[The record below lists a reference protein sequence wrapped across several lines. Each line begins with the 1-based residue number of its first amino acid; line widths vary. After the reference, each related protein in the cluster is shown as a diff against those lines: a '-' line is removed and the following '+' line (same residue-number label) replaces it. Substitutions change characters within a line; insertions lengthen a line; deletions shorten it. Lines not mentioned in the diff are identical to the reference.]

1 MSLLRSNFALNVQAI
16 HSGAWQTLKMD
27 GVDVPDA
34 PSFRLQYFSEAT
46 NQRYQTALN
55 NSKQRTSPFYG
66 WHEKAANI
74 SLFNNFI
81 KDCLIEF
88 GLKDWKGITKIDVMS
103 DKEISERTLKFIREE
118 FDPFVSKNDKS
129 PDDDVLPSVFIE
141 KYLGKDGVLT
151 KDGRTVYYGELISE
165 LVNKFL
171 ISADNGNSLLS
182 KASDFFETEVPCTQR
197 NIRDFFNEPRNSLAL
212 RFCTDAV
219 FIDRPFRSLMDFDR
233 DGFRNEID

>member
-27 GVDVPDA
+27 GVDVTDA

-46 NQRYQTALN
+46 NQRYQIALN

-88 GLKDWKGITKIDVMS
+88 GLKDWKKITKIDVMS

-118 FDPFVSKNDKS
+118 FDPLDKT
-129 PDDDVLPSVFIE
+129 PDDVLPSVYTE
-141 KYLGKDGVLT
+141 KYLSKDGILT
-151 KDGRTVYYGELISE
+151 KDGRTVYYDELISE
-165 LVNKFL
+165 LVIKFS
-171 ISADNGNSLLS
+171 ISEENGNSLLL
-182 KASDFFETEVPCTQR
+182 KASAFFEAEVPCTQR

-219 FIDRPFRSLMDFDR
+219 FVDRPFRSLMDFDR
-233 DGFRNEID
+233 DGLRNETD

>member
-1 MSLLRSNFALNVQAI
+1 MSLLRSNFALNVQSI
-16 HSGAWQTLKMD
+16 HSGTWQTLKID

-74 SLFNNFI
+74 SLFNGFI

-88 GLKDWKGITKIDVMS
+88 GLKDWKGITKIDVMN

-118 FDPFVSKNDKS
+118 FDPLVSKNDKS
-129 PDDDVLPSVFIE
+129 PDDVLPSVFIE
-141 KYLGKDGVLT
+141 KYLGYSIAEYKN
-151 KDGRTVYYGELISE
+151 YI
-165 LVNKFL
+165 
-171 ISADNGNSLLS
+171 LL
-182 KASDFFETEVPCTQR
+182 K
-197 NIRDFFNEPRNSLAL
+197 
-212 RFCTDAV
+212 
-219 FIDRPFRSLMDFDR
+219 
-233 DGFRNEID
+233 